1 MGLGSVSA
9 LPGFVCFKEKEM
21 KVNKITFSEIVDV
34 YDTHG
39 PYDRE
44 VEILGW
50 DKDDV
55 EYAAVA
61 MESCGEIVE
70 VYESTIKKKK

>member
-1 MGLGSVSA
+1 MK
-9 LPGFVCFKEKEM
+9 FKGIE
-21 KVNKITFSEIVDV
+21 FDEIVDV

-39 PYDRE
+39 PHDKE
-44 VEILGW
+44 VEILGY
-50 DKDDV
+50 DKNGV

-70 VYESTIKKKK
+70 IYEDTIEKLTMKSPDRVLEDA

>member
-1 MGLGSVSA
+1 ML
-9 LPGFVCFKEKEM
+9 FKGIE
-21 KVNKITFSEIVDV
+21 FDEIVDV

-39 PYDRE
+39 PHDRE
-44 VEILGW
+44 VEILGC
-50 DKDDV
+50 DKNGV

-70 VYESTIKKKK
+70 IYEDTVEKIEMKSPGIVFEPEYLGDR

>member
-1 MGLGSVSA
+1 MK
-9 LPGFVCFKEKEM
+9 FKGIE
-21 KVNKITFSEIVDV
+21 FDEIVDV

-39 PYDRE
+39 LHDKE
-44 VEILGW
+44 VEILGY
-50 DKDDV
+50 DKNGV

-70 VYESTIKKKK
+70 IYEDTIEKITMKSPDRVLGDA

>member
-1 MGLGSVSA
+1 ML
-9 LPGFVCFKEKEM
+9 FKGIE
-21 KVNKITFSEIVDV
+21 FDEIVDV

-39 PYDRE
+39 LHDRE
-44 VEILGW
+44 VEILGC
-50 DKDDV
+50 DKDGV

-70 VYESTIKKKK
+70 IYEDTVEKVEMKSPDRVFESEYLGDR

>member
-1 MGLGSVSA
+1 MK
-9 LPGFVCFKEKEM
+9 FKG
-21 KVNKITFSEIVDV
+21 IDFDEIVDV

-39 PYDRE
+39 PHDRE
-44 VEILGW
+44 VEILGYNNETGI
-50 DKDDV
+50 

-70 VYESTIKKKK
+70 IYEDTIEKVTMKSPDRVLGDA

>member
-1 MGLGSVSA
+1 ML
-9 LPGFVCFKEKEM
+9 FKGIE
-21 KVNKITFSEIVDV
+21 FDEIVDV

-39 PYDRE
+39 PHDRE
-44 VEILGW
+44 VEILGCN
-50 DKDDV
+50 KDGV

-70 VYESTIKKKK
+70 IYEDTVEKIEMKSPGIVFEPEYLGDR